1 MSLVSIIIP
10 YSNKNKFLKKTLN
23 SVFTQTYKNFEVLF
37 IYDDPDKSDY
47 ELFKKYLSKSKV
59 KVFFNKKNLGAGF
72 SRNKGLKYA
81 KGKYIAFLDSDDL
94 WKKNKLKKQLKFMTE
109 NKISVSHTSYE
120 IIDKFGKKIGQRNA
134 KEYLDYS
141 NLLPSCD
148 IGLSTVIIEK
158 KILKNFKFPS
168 TKTKEDY
175 ILWLNLTKKKYNF
188 YGYQN
193 SLTKWRKLDD
203 SLSSSTYQKLVDG
216 FKVYNKYLKLNIFIS
231 FIYLIRL
238 SINFLLKD

>member
-1 MSLVSIIIP
+1 
-10 YSNKNKFLKKTLN
+10 
-23 SVFTQTYKNFEVLF
+23 
-37 IYDDPDKSDY
+37 
-47 ELFKKYLSKSKV
+47 
-59 KVFFNKKNLGAGF
+59 
-72 SRNKGLKYA
+72 
-81 KGKYIAFLDSDDL
+81 
-94 WKKNKLKKQLKFMTE
+94 MTE
-109 NKISVSHTSYE
+109 NKIGASHTSYE

-134 KEYLDYS
+134 KEYLDYNS
-141 NLLPSCD
+141 ILPSCD

-175 ILWLNLTKKKYNF
+175 ILWLKLTKKKYNF

-193 SLTKWRKLDD
+193 SLTKWRKLDN

>member
-10 YSNKNKFLKKTLN
+10 YSNKKKYLKKTLN
-23 SVFTQTYKNFEVLF
+23 SVFAQTYKNFEVLF

-47 ELFKKYLSKSKV
+47 QLFKKYLSKPKV
-59 KVFFNKKNLGAGF
+59 KVFYNKKNLGAGL

-94 WKKNKLKKQLKFMTE
+94 WKRNKLKKQLKFMTE
-109 NKISVSHTSYE
+109 NKIGASHTSYE

-134 KEYLDYS
+134 KEYLDYNS
-141 NLLPSCD
+141 ILPSCD

-175 ILWLNLTKKKYNF
+175 ILWLKLTKKKYNF

-193 SLTKWRKLDD
+193 SLTKWRKLDN

>member
-10 YSNKNKFLKKTLN
+10 YSNKKKFLKKTLN

-47 ELFKKYLSKSKV
+47 QLFKKYLSKPKV
-59 KVFFNKKNLGAGF
+59 KVFYNKKNLGAGL

-94 WKKNKLKKQLKFMTE
+94 WKRNKLKKQLKFMTE

>member
-10 YSNKNKFLKKTLN
+10 YSNKKKYLKKTLN
-23 SVFTQTYKNFEVLF
+23 SVFAQTYKNFEVLF

-47 ELFKKYLSKSKV
+47 QLFKKYLSKPKV
-59 KVFFNKKNLGAGF
+59 KVFYNKKNLGAGL

-94 WKKNKLKKQLKFMTE
+94 WKRNKLKKQLKFMTE
-109 NKISVSHTSYE
+109 NKIGASHTSYE

-134 KEYLDYS
+134 KEYLDYNS
-141 NLLPSCD
+141 ILSSCD

-175 ILWLNLTKKKYNF
+175 ILWLKLTKKKYNF

-193 SLTKWRKLDD
+193 SLTKWRKLDN

-216 FKVYNKYLKLNIFIS
+216 FKVYNKYLKLNLIIS

>member
-1 MSLVSIIIP
+1 M
-10 YSNKNKFLKKTLN
+10 
-23 SVFTQTYKNFEVLF
+23 
-37 IYDDPDKSDY
+37 IY
-47 ELFKKYLSKSKV
+47 
-59 KVFFNKKNLGAGF
+59 G
-72 SRNKGLKYA
+72 
-81 KGKYIAFLDSDDL
+81 
-94 WKKNKLKKQLKFMTE
+94 KKNKLKKQLKFMTE

-134 KEYLDYS
+134 KEYLDYNS
-141 NLLPSCD
+141 ILPSCD

-175 ILWLNLTKKKYNF
+175 ILWLKLTKKKYNF

-193 SLTKWRKLDD
+193 SLTKWRKLDN

-216 FKVYNKYLKLNIFIS
+216 FKVYNKYLKLNLIIS

>member
-47 ELFKKYLSKSKV
+47 KLFKKYLSKSKV
-59 KVFFNKKNLGAGF
+59 KVFFNKKNLGAGL

-120 IIDKFGKKIGQRNA
+120 IIDKFGIKIGQRNA
-134 KEYLDYS
+134 KKYLDYN

>member
-10 YSNKNKFLKKTLN
+10 YSNKKKFLKKTLN

-47 ELFKKYLSKSKV
+47 QLFKKYLSKPKV
-59 KVFFNKKNLGAGF
+59 KVFYNKKNLGAGL

-94 WKKNKLKKQLKFMTE
+94 WKKNKLKKQLQFMIE

-134 KEYLDYS
+134 KEYLDYN

-158 KILKNFKFPS
+158 KILNNFKFPS

-175 ILWLNLTKKKYNF
+175 ILWLNLAKKKYNF

-216 FKVYNKYLKLNIFIS
+216 FKVYNKYLKLNFFIS

>member
-10 YSNKNKFLKKTLN
+10 YSNKKKYLKKTLN
-23 SVFTQTYKNFEVLF
+23 SVFAQTYKNFEVLF

-134 KEYLDYS
+134 KEYLDYG

-158 KILKNFKFPS
+158 KILNFQARRLRR
-168 TKTKEDY
+168 
-175 ILWLNLTKKKYNF
+175 IIF
-188 YGYQN
+188 YG
-193 SLTKWRKLDD
+193 
-203 SLSSSTYQKLVDG
+203 
-216 FKVYNKYLKLNIFIS
+216 
-231 FIYLIRL
+231 
-238 SINFLLKD
+238 SI

>member
-10 YSNKNKFLKKTLN
+10 YSNKKKFLKKTLN

-59 KVFFNKKNLGAGF
+59 KVFFNKKNLGAGL

-134 KEYLDYS
+134 KEYLDYN

-193 SLTKWRKLDD
+193 SLTKWRKLDN

-216 FKVYNKYLKLNIFIS
+216 FKVYNKYLKLNFFIS

>member
-10 YSNKNKFLKKTLN
+10 YSNKKKYLKKTLN
-23 SVFTQTYKNFEVLF
+23 SVFTQTYKNIEVLF

-47 ELFKKYLSKSKV
+47 KLFKKYLSKSKV

>member
-134 KEYLDYS
+134 KEYLDYG